1 VRFPRL
7 RSRPVTVA
15 LAASAALVVAGG
27 TATAALPGPDGT
39 IAACYDNSGKV
50 RVLDPAQD
58 PKTCGNNETS
68 LNWNQT
74 GPQGPTGDTGPQG
87 PKGDAGPQGPKG
99 DTGPQGPKGDT
110 GPQGPAGMSFARGH
124 WKNGEVKMTSEYQ
137 VVDSMVLPAG
147 YHMLMARVEAFHTE
161 WLGVEWWSKV
171 SCRLRVVQNEGG
183 SPVLDGASVE
193 ISDEGPEYG
202 IISLM
207 DLHYDA
213 DGGDEVVLQ
222 CKDDND
228 VIGYTK
234 VERMKLMATELGG
247 YTALSD

>member
-1 VRFPRL
+1 MRFRRL
-7 RSRPVTVA
+7 QSRPLTVA
-15 LAASAALVVAGG
+15 LAASAALAVAGG
-27 TATAALPGPDGT
+27 TAAAALPGPDGT

-50 RVLDPAQD
+50 RVLDPALD
-58 PKTCGNNETS
+58 PKSCGNNETS

-74 GPQGPTGDTGPQG
+74 GPQGPKGDTGPQG
-87 PKGDAGPQGPKG
+87 PKGDAGPQGAKG
-99 DTGPQGPKGDT
+99 ET
-110 GPQGPAGMSFARGH
+110 GPQGPAGPSFARGH
-124 WKNGEVKMTSEYQ
+124 WKNGDVQMTSEYQ

-147 YHMLMARVEAFHTE
+147 YYVLTARAEAFHVE

-193 ISDEGPEYG
+193 ISDEGPEYAV
-202 IISLM
+202 ISLM
-207 DLHYDA
+207 DLHHDA

-228 VIGYTK
+228 VVGYTK
-234 VERMKLMATELGG
+234 VQRLKLMAQEIGG